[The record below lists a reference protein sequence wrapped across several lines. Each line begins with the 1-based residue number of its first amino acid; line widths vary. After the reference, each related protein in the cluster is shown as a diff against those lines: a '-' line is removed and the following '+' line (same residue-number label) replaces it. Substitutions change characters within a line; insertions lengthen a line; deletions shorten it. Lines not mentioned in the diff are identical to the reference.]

1 MGFGNGERF
10 GTQQPVAVA
19 DHTHGHG
26 LRRTGRGTCCAK
38 WRSHRARSRT
48 AGSATVSVLAIIA
61 TAAAVLALVIALIKI
76 TQQRTQLQGVADL
89 AAVAGATEWNYALSD
104 DPCHRART
112 VAGRN
117 SAQMSDCA
125 VFGSSVQVVI
135 TPIRGGPF
143 NISAV
148 ARAGP
153 ADH

>member
-1 MGFGNGERF
+1 VGFGNSSRF

-19 DHTHGHG
+19 DCTHGHG
-26 LRRTGRGTCCAK
+26 LRRTERGTCCAK
-38 WRSHRARSRT
+38 WNPYRARSRT

-61 TAAAVLALVIALIKI
+61 TAAAILALVVALIKI

-104 DPCHRART
+104 DPCHRARS
-112 VAGRN
+112 VAARN

-135 TPIRGGPF
+135 SPIRAGPF
-143 NISAV
+143 DVSAV

-153 ADH
+153 VGH